1 MTQVRTVT
9 LIDALQDPGRYPH
22 PVDRITVIETHISWV
37 VLTGPFA
44 YKIKKPVDLG
54 FLDFSTLERRR
65 FYCQEELRLNRRLA
79 PRLYRAVIAIGGPAE
94 DPVLGAD
101 TDIIEYAVQMVQFDQ
116 ADRLDHR
123 LEQGRLE
130 AGQIDALAEELA
142 RFHGQAAIAPA
153 DSDYGSAKAVR
164 RPVFENFEQIEP
176 RLSGARER
184 TRLARL
190 LRWSER
196 EAGELEPVFT
206 QRRAESRVR
215 ECHGDAHLANM
226 VWYQGEVL
234 LFDCLEFDPELRW
247 IDVMSELAFAI
258 MDLQARG
265 QAEFGRR
272 LLDRY
277 LQQTGD
283 YGGLRVLRFYQC
295 YRALVRAKVEA
306 IRRSQDKNAMT
317 SQPDTPDPCLAYID
331 LAGSYMK
338 TPSPALIITCGV
350 SGSGKTVAT
359 DRLVEE
365 LPVIR
370 IRSDVER
377 KRLFGFAPA
386 ERTGTEATST
396 VYGPEAGRRTYERLR
411 NLAREIVG
419 AGYPVVVDATFLRA
433 LWREEFRQLAADL
446 DIPFLIL
453 KFHAPIPVLRQRVA
467 DRLRRRQ
474 DASEAGLEVLEK
486 QLGEWEELT
495 PDEKK
500 HAFSLDTSDS
510 EAPAQLLRHLRGILR
525 EDPPGHTY
533 I

>member
-1 MTQVRTVT
+1 MTQARTVT

-44 YKIKKPVDLG
+44 YKIKKPVNLG
-54 FLDFSTLERRR
+54 FLDFSTLERRH
-65 FYCQEELRLNRRLA
+65 FYCEEELRLNRRLA
-79 PRLYRAVIAIGGPAE
+79 PQLYRAVIAIGGPAGN
-94 DPVLGAD
+94 PVLGAD

-153 DSDYGSAKAVR
+153 DSDYGSADAVR

-176 RLSGARER
+176 RLSDARER

-190 LRWSER
+190 RQWSER
-196 EAGELEPVFT
+196 KAGELEPVFP

-226 VWYQGEVL
+226 VWYRGEVL

-247 IDVMSELAFAI
+247 IDVMSELAFAV

-265 QAEFGRR
+265 QADFGRR

-306 IRRSQDKNAMT
+306 IRRSQDRNATT
-317 SQPDTPDPCLAYID
+317 SQPDPCHAYID
-331 LAGSYMK
+331 LAESYMK

-370 IRSDVER
+370 VRSDVER

-386 ERTGTEATST
+386 ERTGTEAAST

-419 AGYPVVVDATFLRA
+419 AGYPVVVDATFLRVP
-433 LWREEFRQLAADL
+433 WREEFRQLAADL
-446 DIPFLIL
+446 DIPFLVL
-453 KFHAPIPVLRQRVA
+453 EFHAPIPVLRHRVA
-467 DRLRRRQ
+467 DRLGRRR

-495 PDEKK
+495 PDEKN

-510 EAPAQLLRHLRGILR
+510 EALAQLLHHLRRILA